1 MFHQCSELRA
11 AEAQIPEEMLSQSTL
26 PGTPIQPLSSSSLS
40 STANQPN
47 RQLNRKLFDS
57 PYPSQAR
64 LSSIGQSSTPFSN
77 APMMPSTST
86 QLSQEIFRSGFGAR
100 KRCLEELFGDIQ
112 DIDDIDDR
120 NICETMIAKRHKT
133 EEEIDLEMI
142 ERILELRKQRV
153 VEVNAAK
160 FDDLDRLQALQKF
173 KEQNLSSCIP
183 KYPFIPVRSDGDR
196 IYVRF
201 HSEDFES
208 ERIREIQCG
217 NSFGSIMSQP
227 AKEQMWATA
236 QKMVNSNCV

>member
-1 MFHQCSELRA
+1 MFRFFLERQA
-11 AEAQIPEEMLSQSTL
+11 AEEQIPEEYLSQTTL
-26 PGTPIQPLSSSSLS
+26 PGTPIPLPTSSSSS
-40 STANQPN
+40 IDQPI

-57 PYPSQAR
+57 PFPSNPR
-64 LSSIGQSSTPFSN
+64 VSSTPFSN
-77 APMMPSTST
+77 APMMPTTST
-86 QLSQEIFRSGFGAR
+86 QNQLLSQEIFRSGFGAR

-120 NICETMIAKRHKT
+120 NICETMIAKRQKT

-160 FDDLDRLQALQKF
+160 FDDLDRLEALQKF
-173 KEQNLSSCIP
+173 KQQNLSSSIP

-217 NSFGSIMSQP
+217 KSFGSIMSQA
-227 AKEQMWATA
+227 AKEQMWAMA
-236 QKMVNSNCV
+236 QKMVI